1 MLPSHPELL
10 GLQFEGKRFQ
20 NSSHGAGVDP
30 FAGSGDGRFDRKNK
44 GRERRPMENPYALPK
59 ESGLRRCVD
68 LSTVVLVRRC
78 DAMVR
83 ER

>member
-30 FAGSGDGRFDRKNK
+30 FAGSGDGRFDRKN
-44 GRERRPMENPYALPK
+44 AS
-59 ESGLRRCVD
+59 SGEFVGNLRAQR
-68 LSTVVLVRRC
+68 
-78 DAMVR
+78 
-83 ER
+83 